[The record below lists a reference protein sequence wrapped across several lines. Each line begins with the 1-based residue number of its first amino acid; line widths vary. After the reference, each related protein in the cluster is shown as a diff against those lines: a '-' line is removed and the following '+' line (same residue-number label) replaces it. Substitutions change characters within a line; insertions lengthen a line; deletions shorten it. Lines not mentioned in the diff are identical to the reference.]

1 MTNKNDC
8 KSDMATGA
16 IHPFCS
22 PLSPSAIVID
32 APPVFNGVS
41 EKNK

>member
-1 MTNKNDC
+1 
-8 KSDMATGA
+8 MATWT

-32 APPVFNGVS
+32 APPPAPVNDERKKQKV
-41 EKNK
+41 